1 MVYWNTGL
9 HARKAARTSSSSN
22 PSSPTIG
29 RECRRSPRR
38 ALSCCRGSLTCG
50 DAIERWSSNRLAPA
64 RCFGYA
70 IRTSRP
76 LWPFFRRRIKS
87 RSCVDKMFF
96 PKLSSSPCSLT
107 AKLFSRSRPVAMAA
121 SAGSRVTMS
130 SCFGIFTIFC
140 SIRAAA
146 KGGTPIRSGGVSP
159 YAGTISPLP
168 AIRPRW
174 PGKKIALRS
183 FSAAQSESASR
194 TATLLRQRHSS
205 RIFDDLHPS
214 PLPSSHVFSKTR
226 RPSCPEARLSA
237 ELAGR

>member
-146 KGGTPIRSGGVSP
+146 KGGTPIHRAESLPMRVLFRRCQQFGHGGLERKSLCEASRRHNRS
-159 YAGTISPLP
+159 
-168 AIRPRW
+168 RPR
-174 PGKKIALRS
+174 GLRR
-183 FSAAQSESASR
+183 FCVNVIRAA
-194 TATLLRQRHSS
+194 SS
-205 RIFDDLHPS
+205 MICIPS